1 MDTDLLWKT
10 FGAWAFSTGLLM
22 LAVGWLVKELAA
34 SRAREARRA
43 DEMLELAKTVLP
55 ALEKSSEAVRES
67 LDYQRRQGQAL
78 AACEVLI
85 RDAERRGK

>member
-1 MDTDLLWKT
+1 MDPDLLWKA
-10 FGAWAFSTGLLM
+10 FGAWAFSTLL
-22 LAVGWLVKELAA
+22 LLGAIRWLLKELAA
-34 SRAREARRA
+34 SRDRADRRA
-43 DEMLELAKTVLP
+43 DELLELAKTVLP
-55 ALEKSSEAVRES
+55 ALEQSSEAVRES